1 MFSFFKPKPPSGIVV
16 TQDKIYDA
24 IRRDHRQIDPLGES
38 KIRLA
43 DTSYY
48 TISEAQARRFIA
60 KSASFYQPEINDC
73 DDQAW
78 MAKAEAIK
86 AQKGQKFPLC
96 FGVLWTEDHAL
107 NWYMDAGYKIRLID
121 QEQYTG
127 ILTPATLW
135 LA

>member
-1 MFSFFKPKPPSGIVV
+1 MFSFFKPKSTGISV
-16 TQDKIYDA
+16 TPDMIYSA
-24 IRRDHRQIDPLGES
+24 IRRDHRTIDPLGEA

-43 DTSYY
+43 DAVYHTV
-48 TISEAQARRFIA
+48 SEAQARSFIT
-60 KSASFYQPEINDC
+60 KSLTYWQPEINDC

-86 AQKGQKFPLC
+86 AQKGQKFPLA

-107 NWYMDAGYKIRLID
+107 NWYMDAGFKIRLID
-121 QEQYTG
+121 QEQYSG
-127 ILTPATLW
+127 VLSPAILW

>member
-1 MFSFFKPKPPSGIVV
+1 MFSFFRSKPTGILV
-16 TQDKIYDA
+16 TADKIYDA
-24 IRRDHRQIDPLGES
+24 IRRDHRMIDDDASS

-48 TISEAQARRFIA
+48 TISESQARSFIT
-60 KSASFYQPEINDC
+60 KSLTYWQPEINDC

-86 AQKGQKFPLC
+86 VQKGQKFPLA

-107 NWYMDAGYKIRLID
+107 NWYMDAGFKIKLID
-121 QEQYTG
+121 QEQYSG
-127 ILTPATLW
+127 VLSPATLW

>member
-1 MFSFFKPKPPSGIVV
+1 MFSFFRSKPTGIVV
-16 TQDKIYDA
+16 TADTIYDA
-24 IRRDHRQIDPLGES
+24 IRRDHKQIDFYADS
-38 KIRLA
+38 KICLA

-48 TISEAQARRFIA
+48 TISESQARSFVA
-60 KSASFYQPEINDC
+60 KSASFWQPEINDC

-86 AQKGQKFPLC
+86 ARRGQKYPLC

-107 NWYMDAGYKIRLID
+107 NWYMDAGFKIRLID
-121 QEQYTG
+121 QEQYSG
-127 ILTPATLW
+127 VLSPATLW